1 MRDPSG
7 NDVHIDLSSGWV
19 SRTLLHGGLDQPHS
33 LLDISLLKCVR
44 KSSFGNCLRY
54 SDHIK
59 IGQLTI
65 SEGLFTVLLLAE
77 LEDYQSFLLHYFSF

>member
-33 LLDISLLKCVR
+33 FVDISLLNCVR
-44 KSSFGNCLRY
+44 ESHFGNCLGY
-54 SDHIK
+54 SNHRFE
-59 IGQLTI
+59 LTR
-65 SEGLFTVLLLAE
+65 GRCDRLLGVAHV
-77 LEDYQSFLLHYFSF
+77 SHVAILLDKL